1 MVRAWAG
8 WAGGIPS
15 SLLCLPDLRLGLSC
29 RPCSRGLVLEG
40 MCGQSPGGGPQG
52 GWGASP
58 ETSSPVGTPPRPV
71 RATLRCLSPAE
82 WGQGGTGREE
92 APWGAQPQ
100 GGASRPEGLGRS
112 ADSSWKDPD
121 QQGKAPGQKV
131 KNAACCLQ

>member
-15 SLLCLPDLRLGLSC
+15 SLLCLPDLHLGLSC

-58 ETSSPVGTPPRPV
+58 ETSSPVGTPPRPCNPEV
-71 RATLRCLSPAE
+71 S
-82 WGQGGTGREE
+82 GSSGMGTGRD
-92 APWGAQPQ
+92 W
-100 GGASRPEGLGRS
+100 L
-112 ADSSWKDPD
+112 
-121 QQGKAPGQKV
+121 
-131 KNAACCLQ
+131 